1 MNNVE
6 ILKYSFITE
15 SLTKNISKLVDVHSV
30 TNAVV
35 GSISSISVWNI
46 TNQLGMLFV
55 KQKEIAFI

>member
-6 ILKYSFITE
+6 ILKYTE

-35 GSISSISVWNI
+35 GSISSISIWNI
-46 TNQLGMLFV
+46 TNQLGMVFFLV
-55 KQKEIAFI
+55 CWS